1 MKIFDRYLQ
10 SSIVQAS
17 AVVLLVVA
25 ALSLV
30 SSFLGEA
37 DEIGEG
43 AYTLVKV
50 VQYMLL
56 SLPKNLHLVFPLAAL
71 LGSLLA
77 LGALAAGSEL
87 IVIRATG
94 VSAVRLALSVART
107 GLLLAAISL
116 LFGEILG
123 PYGVEMGENIQD
135 RAKHGNAIQQIGD
148 GLWLRDGK
156 RFVRIKGTLTQ
167 DTLADVQVYELQPD
181 GSLRS
186 VLSAKRARYE
196 NKSWRL
202 FDVDVSEFSDNE
214 VQIQHRDEQP
224 WDVEIRPQVLQLAVV
239 KPDELSS
246 WGLYSYIKYLRS
258 NDVAAD
264 DYRLALW
271 RNLVAPFTVLVLTV
285 FALPFAFGSL
295 RSTSAGQRL
304 FVGGLVGV
312 VFYMVNEITAS
323 GGAVYGL
330 PPWLAASLPT
340 LVLALITVLW
350 IRRIN

>member
-1 MKIFDRYLQ
+1 MKILDRYLQ
-10 SSIVQAS
+10 ANIMQAS

-37 DEIGEG
+37 DELGSGDYNLPQII
-43 AYTLVKV
+43 
-50 VQYMLL
+50 QYMLL
-56 SLPKNLHLVFPLAAL
+56 SLPDNLHLVFPLAAL

-94 VSAVRLALSVART
+94 VSAVRLAWSVGRT

-116 LFGEILG
+116 LFGEVLG
-123 PYGVEMGENIQD
+123 PSGVELGEKIQD
-135 RAKHGNAIQQIGD
+135 RAKHGDAVQEIGD

-156 RFVRIKGTLTQ
+156 RFVRIKGTLTE
-167 DTLADVQVYELQPD
+167 DTLADIQVYTLQAD
-181 GSLRS
+181 GSLRTL
-186 VLSAKRARYE
+186 LSAKKARYQ
-196 NKSWRL
+196 NKKWRL
-202 FDVDVSEFSDNE
+202 LDVEISRFSEDGVTIE
-214 VQIQHRDEQP
+214 REAEQI
-224 WDVEIRPQVLQLAVV
+224 WDVEIRPEVLQLAVV
-239 KPDELSS
+239 KPEELSS
-246 WGLYSYIKYLRS
+246 WGLYNYIKYLRK
-258 NDVAAD
+258 NDVAAN
-264 DYRLALW
+264 DYSLAFW
-271 RNLVAPFTVLVLTV
+271 RNIVAPITVLVLTV

-304 FVGGLVGV
+304 FAGGLVGI

-323 GGAVYGL
+323 GGVVYGL

-340 LVLALITVLW
+340 MLLAIITAWW

>member
-1 MKIFDRYLQ
+1 MKILDRYLQ
-10 SSIVQAS
+10 ANIMQAS

-37 DEIGEG
+37 DELGSGDYNLPQII
-43 AYTLVKV
+43 
-50 VQYMLL
+50 QYMLL
-56 SLPKNLHLVFPLAAL
+56 SLPDNLHLVFPLAAL

-94 VSAVRLALSVART
+94 VSAVRLAWSVGRT

-116 LFGEILG
+116 LFGEVLG
-123 PYGVEMGENIQD
+123 PSGVELGEKIQD
-135 RAKHGNAIQQIGD
+135 RAKHGDAVQEIGD

-156 RFVRIKGTLTQ
+156 RFVRIKGTLTE
-167 DTLADVQVYELQPD
+167 DTLADIQVYTLQAD
-181 GSLRS
+181 GSLRTL
-186 VLSAKRARYE
+186 LSAKKARYQ
-196 NKSWRL
+196 NKKWRL
-202 FDVDVSEFSDNE
+202 LDVEISRFSEDGVTIE
-214 VQIQHRDEQP
+214 REAEQI
-224 WDVEIRPQVLQLAVV
+224 WDVEIRPEVLQLAVV
-239 KPDELSS
+239 KPEELSS
-246 WGLYSYIKYLRS
+246 WGLYNYIKYLRK
-258 NDVAAD
+258 NDVAAN
-264 DYRLALW
+264 DYSLAFW
-271 RNLVAPFTVLVLTV
+271 RNIVAPITVLVLTV

-304 FVGGLVGV
+304 FAGGLVGI

-323 GGAVYGL
+323 GGVVYGL
-330 PPWLAASLPT
+330 PPLLAASLPT
-340 LVLALITVLW
+340 MLLAIITAWW

>member
-10 SSIVQAS
+10 SSIIQAS
-17 AVVLLVVA
+17 AVVLMVVA
-25 ALSLV
+25 ALALV

-37 DEIGEG
+37 DDLGSGNYHLPQVI
-43 AYTLVKV
+43 
-50 VQYMLL
+50 QYMFL
-56 SLPKNLHLVFPLAAL
+56 SLPDNLHLVFPLAAL

-94 VSAVRLALSVART
+94 VSAVRLALSVGRT
-107 GLLLAAISL
+107 GLLLAAVSL
-116 LFGEILG
+116 LFGEVLG
-123 PYGVEMGENIQD
+123 PSGVEMGEKIQD
-135 RAKHGNAIQQIGD
+135 RAKHGDAVQEIGD

-156 RFVRIKGTLTQ
+156 RFVRIKGTLSE
-167 DTLADVQVYELQPD
+167 DTLAEVQVYALQPD

-186 VLSAKRARYE
+186 VMSAARARYA
-196 NKSWRL
+196 NKKWRL
-202 FDVDVSEFSDNE
+202 LDVEISRFSEDGVKVERIS
-214 VQIQHRDEQP
+214 EQP
-224 WDVEIRPQVLQLAVV
+224 WDVQIRPEVLQLAVV

-246 WGLYSYIKYLRS
+246 WGLYRYIKYLRS
-258 NDVAAD
+258 NDVAAG
-264 DYRLALW
+264 DYSLALW

-304 FVGGLVGV
+304 FAGGLVGV

-323 GGAVYGL
+323 GGVVYGM

-340 LVLALITVLW
+340 IILAVITVVW